1 MFLKEKCIK
10 IIKRNS
16 KPVYPDPPGITGK
29 GKIEGIKAVLFDVYG
44 TMFVSGSGDI
54 SVSEKE
60 AHIDEVRRVLENHGI
75 EKDPADV
82 YRRYLEEIEKEHSRL
97 RASGIDYPEVKIEEI
112 WGRVLKVGRRKAKL
126 ISVEYESIVNP
137 VWPMPDLKDVLSLLK
152 SKGIIMGIISNAQF
166 YTGLLFEAMLGERFS
181 RLGFC
186 KKLVLY
192 SYKLGTAKPSEKIF
206 LVASDRLSQLGVA
219 EREAV
224 YVGNDMLNDIL
235 PAVKTGFKTAL
246 FAGDKRSLRLREN
259 DKRCREVRPD
269 IVITSLRELLERV
282 DFTPPVN

>member
-10 IIKRNS
+10 IIKSNS
-16 KPVYPDPPGITGK
+16 KPVYPDPPGVTGK
-29 GKIEGIKAVLFDVYG
+29 GKIEGVKAVLFDVYG

-166 YTGLLFEAMLGERFS
+166 YTGLLFEAMLGERLS